1 MLAIDANILLYA
13 YAEAAPDNQSARSF
27 IEELRRDPAVA
38 ISEFTL
44 AEFYLLLRNP
54 AVLNKPLSPAEATEV
69 IEAYRHHPQWR
80 VLGFPPA
87 SRDIHDELWGV
98 AKRPQFAR
106 RRLYDVRTALTLIAF
121 GVTEFAT
128 ANIKDFKGLGFKRV
142 WNPLE
147 EQRFST

>member
-13 YAEAAPDNQSARSF
+13 YAEAAPDNQSARNF
-27 IEELRRDPAVA
+27 IEGLRLDPAVA

-54 AVLNKPLSPAEATEV
+54 VVLNKPLSPAAATGV
-69 IEAYRHHPQWR
+69 IDAYRRHPQWR

-87 SRDIHDELWGV
+87 SRVVHDELWRF

-106 RRLYDVRTALTLIAF
+106 RRLYDVRTALSLLAF

-142 WNPLE
+142 WNPLKE
-147 EQRFST
+147 PSL